1 VIEEK
6 PFPRRGKTRMPRR
19 IVRIEVLNDLRYP
32 YHDEVGLSIS
42 FRRPQADHEQ
52 GEMII
57 IEKALSK
64 ELIDEVIERSRGFRE
79 VEEGEQGRNPDGSP
93 TDMRLVKTIHTIQ
106 TPEIRETRIEEITTL
121 PLEEA
126 PRSVRDW
133 DALTVKSDARSHRS
147 GRSHRSHSTH
157 SRHTRKTSHSRRS
170 PSSSSSSSRSGI
182 EVEKKTTII
191 ERIPS
196 RGEEVIERR
205 RTIYEE
211 DNIDESNSLHVGPL
225 ALVVDRRKSRSDRDI
240 KEEIRRLERERKNL
254 REERRDRDVV
264 RIEKLRERSPSRNR
278 AIIIEERGEEVIE
291 VRKDR
296 KGKMALVR

>member
-1 VIEEK
+1 
-6 PFPRRGKTRMPRR
+6 
-19 IVRIEVLNDLRYP
+19 
-32 YHDEVGLSIS
+32 
-42 FRRPQADHEQ
+42 
-52 GEMII
+52 MII

-79 VEEGEQGRNPDGSP
+79 VEEGEHRRDHSSTS
-93 TDMRLVKTIHTIQ
+93 TDKSAVKTIHTIQ
-106 TPEIRETRIEEITTL
+106 TPEIRETKVEEVITL

-126 PRSVRDW
+126 PRSVREW
-133 DALTVKSDARSHRS
+133 DALSVRSDAKSR
-147 GRSHRSHSTH
+147 RSHRSHSTH
-157 SRHTRKTSHSRRS
+157 SRHTRKTSRSRRS
-170 PSSSSSSSRSGI
+170 ASRSSSSSRSGI
-182 EVEKKTTII
+182 EIEKKTTII
-191 ERIPS
+191 DRRPS

-211 DNIDESNSLHVGPL
+211 DTIDESNSVHVGPL

-240 KEEIRRLERERKNL
+240 KEEIRRLERERKSL
-254 REERRDRDVV
+254 REERRDRDVIKV
-264 RIEKLRERSPSRNR
+264 ERIRERSPSRNR

>member
-1 VIEEK
+1 
-6 PFPRRGKTRMPRR
+6 
-19 IVRIEVLNDLRYP
+19 
-32 YHDEVGLSIS
+32 
-42 FRRPQADHEQ
+42 
-52 GEMII
+52 MII

-79 VEEGEQGRNPDGSP
+79 VEEGEQRRILDDAA
-93 TDMRLVKTIHTIQ
+93 TDKCSVKTIHTIQ

-133 DALTVKSDARSHRS
+133 DALSVRSDAKSRRSHRS
-147 GRSHRSHSTH
+147 QRSHSTH

-170 PSSSSSSSRSGI
+170 PSSSSSSSRSGV

-191 ERIPS
+191 ERRPEH
-196 RGEEVIERR
+196 GEEVIERR
-205 RTIYEE
+205 RTIYE
-211 DNIDESNSLHVGPL
+211 DDSIDESNSVHVGPL
-225 ALVVDRRKSRSDRDI
+225 ALVVDRRKSRSDREI

-264 RIEKLRERSPSRNR
+264 KVERLRERSPSRNR
-278 AIIIEERGEEVIE
+278 AIIIEERGEEVVE
-291 VRKDR
+291 VRKDKR
-296 KGKMALVR
+296 GNMALVR